1 MESFLGRPTI
11 SYREP
16 VQLGDTLW
24 WNGMFG
30 SQSYECR
37 DTLVMWRFGPRV
49 LLWLLSYECICN
61 LKVKASPSGQS
72 LPCWPVGIFLTV
84 PSNFLL
90 VKSWFPNFKALEL
103 FFVEPPCLFSNLL
116 AILLLSENHIFPSHA
131 QFHASFTVC
140 LDPSYNFVPP
150 SYRWQFR
157 GTW

>member
-72 LPCWPVGIFLTV
+72 LPCWPVGIFLTAASACAV
-84 PSNFLL
+84 SAQ
-90 VKSWFPNFKALEL
+90 WQTALQVWDDFGEQRVVEDAMIFTSTIREAENGQLGKEL
-103 FFVEPPCLFSNLL
+103 TLNM
-116 AILLLSENHIFPSHA
+116 IIF
-131 QFHASFTVC
+131 ASPVRSCFI
-140 LDPSYNFVPP
+140 
-150 SYRWQFR
+150 
-157 GTW
+157 